1 MYHIKDIII
10 ENNVDSPKVLS
21 KVCGLYGDVLKTKKR
36 RDNSRFI
43 QVKSSPDLKL
53 LNLLFLLSKSSCCRY
68 VVEIALDVENKR
80 HHHKRLF
87 PCYSLENSWY
97 SPTLKDTPELL
108 SYQDDVELSILSQ
121 LEGRR
126 DILENVSS
134 TES

>member
-21 KVCGLYGDVLKTKKR
+21 KVCGLYGDVLKTEKR

-53 LNLLFLLSKSSCCRY
+53 LNLLFL
-68 VVEIALDVENKR
+68 ALDVENKR

-97 SPTLKDTPELL
+97 SPTLKDAPELP
-108 SYQDDVELSILSQ
+108 SYQEDVELFILSQ
-121 LEGRR
+121 L
-126 DILENVSS
+126 
-134 TES
+134 